1 MSETPRYCWYQ
12 SPSAF
17 GSLARKKNPPIPVT
31 FSLSVPPAIPSRTA
45 TTQTNASPPLAGVAV
60 RDGIAGGTEREKVT
74 GIGGFF
80 FRAKDPKA
88 LGLWYQ
94 QYLGVSL
101 IPTSYEESPWQ
112 QEAGPTAFAPFKE
125 TSGYFGD
132 AQKVWMLNFRVRD
145 LDKMAA
151 QLRAA
156 GIEVKINEESS
167 PIGRFARVHD
177 PEGNPIELWQP
188 KVPDTKG

>member
-1 MSETPRYCWYQ
+1 MGLQRRQLLRTLSF
-12 SPSAF
+12 AF
-17 GSLARKKNPPIPVT
+17 GSSFI
-31 FSLSVPPAIPSRTA
+31 LSRNQPGIAAQTAIQPKVSPYPAGA
-45 TTQTNASPPLAGVAV
+45 AV
-60 RDGIAGGTEREKVT
+60 RDGIAGTEREKVT

-88 LGLWYQ
+88 LGRWYQ
-94 QYLGVSL
+94 QHLGVSL

-125 TSGYFGD
+125 TSDYFGD
-132 AQKVWMLNFRVRD
+132 TQKVWMLNFRVRD

-151 QLRAA
+151 QLQAA
-156 GIEVKINEESS
+156 GIAVKIDSQSYPN
-167 PIGRFARVHD
+167 GRFARLHD
-177 PEGNPIELWQP
+177 PEGNPIELWEP